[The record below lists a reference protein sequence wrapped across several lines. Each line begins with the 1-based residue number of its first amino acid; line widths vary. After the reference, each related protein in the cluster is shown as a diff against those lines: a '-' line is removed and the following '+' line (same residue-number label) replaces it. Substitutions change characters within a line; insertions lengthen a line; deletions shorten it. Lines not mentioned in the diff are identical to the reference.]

1 MKKSRLLLFIFLVLV
16 FFLTGCTLENQNS
29 NHSNRVKKVTGEV
42 KKAKVDEEGNSVD
55 IMEKRIFAPN
65 FIFVRDGY
73 AEELVQKVS
82 SKQENFNM
90 KLNEEIV

>member
-1 MKKSRLLLFIFLVLV
+1 MSEY
-16 FFLTGCTLENQNS
+16 TLS
-29 NHSNRVKKVTGEV
+29 
-42 KKAKVDEEGNSVD
+42 DEEGNSVD